1 MAKSGNIS
9 VILVRSG
16 ATEWDGVDRLQGKSD
31 LPLTE
36 KGCEGVASAVEAFID
51 ANPGIESGTVH
62 TGPSEG
68 ARETARIVA
77 KRFGVRTKSHAGL
90 EGMDLGLWEGLLR
103 EDLVDRYSKAFKQW
117 REDPAAVRA
126 PEGETLLELER
137 RLLSTVG
144 RILEK
149 AGEAPPSLVLRPI
162 QLTLLLTRIR
172 GEETA
177 GFWGRMEGMPPFQ
190 RVEVARS
197 ALREM
202 VESLKAS
209 A

>member
-16 ATEWDGVDRLQGKSD
+16 ATEWDEQDRLQGKMD
-31 LPLTE
+31 LPLTDA
-36 KGCEGVASAVEAFID
+36 GREGVESVLDAFID

-62 TGPSEG
+62 GGPSEG
-68 ARETARIVA
+68 SRETARLVA
-77 KRFGVRTKSHAGL
+77 KRFGVRTKSHGGL
-90 EGMDLGLWEGLLR
+90 EGMDLGLWEGLLY

-126 PEGETLLELER
+126 PEGETLVDLER
-137 RLLSTVG
+137 RLLTTVG
-144 RILEK
+144 KILEK
-149 AGEAPPSLVLRPI
+149 AGDGQVLVLRPI
-162 QLTLLLTRIR
+162 QLTLLVMRLE
-172 GEETA
+172 GEETS
-177 GFWGRMEGMPPFQ
+177 GFWNRMEAMPPIQ
-190 RVEVARS
+190 RVELARS
-197 ALREM
+197 SLRQL